1 MSNKYKNILFII
13 IAFFLIATIIFSCS
27 IIRMVSFTNIYFILI
42 VSICFI
48 AWIFLLLPS
57 IAYLRTGWLTRFEVL
72 RSRLDDNALEFYFK
86 QFFPAKKN
94 IKKEDFGK
102 EFEKLFSQN
111 YGRYHYVLPLI
122 LLALISLIGMLL
134 VLNNLFIWFKIYPT
148 LEPISSIAISAFLG
162 AYMWVAYD
170 QLQRFRTRNFTSHDI
185 CICSFR
191 FLIAIPLGFSFAAIF
206 NDSVGITSAFLLG
219 TFPADTLFKYSRRY
233 VNQKMNVTDQ
243 SDQLSNELEQ
253 LQSIN
258 KEEAERYRN
267 EGITN
272 ILELAYADPVDLTI
286 RTNFDFNYVLDCSS
300 QALLWLYLGKN
311 IEKVRTLGLRGAQ
324 EATTLYTGINS
335 ADNNEKEMYQDNFRE
350 IAKLLGLCQNAFR
363 VALMQ
368 IAEDPYTEFI
378 CDIWE

>member
-1 MSNKYKNILFII
+1 MTVMTVYI
-13 IAFFLIATIIFSCS
+13 
-27 IIRMVSFTNIYFILI
+27 ILI

-57 IAYLRTGWLTRFEVL
+57 IAYLRTRWINRFEVL
-72 RSRLDDNALEFYFK
+72 KSFLDEKALEFYFK
-86 QFFPAKKN
+86 KFFPAKKH
-94 IKKEDFGK
+94 IKRENFRG
-102 EFEKLFSQN
+102 EFEKLFFQN
-111 YGRYHYVLPLI
+111 YGRHHYILPLI

-134 VLNNLFIWFKIYPT
+134 VLNNLFVWLKIYPI
-148 LEPISSIAISAFLG
+148 LSPISPIAISAFLG

-170 QLQRFRTRNFTSHDI
+170 QLQRFRTRNFTSHDV

-206 NDSVGITSAFLLG
+206 NDAVGITSAFLLG

-243 SDQLSNELEQ
+243 SDQISNELEQ

-258 KEEAERYRN
+258 REEAERYRN
-267 EGITN
+267 EDITN

-324 EATTLYTGINS
+324 EAAVLYEGLNS
-335 ADNNEKEMYQDNFRE
+335 SDNNVKKIAEDNLRGIVKTLSLDE
-350 IAKLLGLCQNAFR
+350 NAFKIT
-363 VALMQ
+363 LIQ
-368 IAEDPYTEFI
+368 IAEDPYTKFI
-378 CDIWE
+378 CNIWALKD